1 MKKRK
6 LVASLLTGFLIFTAM
21 PVNGSAATLD
31 EIKSQQQSKEKEMAD
46 LDYQINR
53 TLVEVNDKNE
63 ELTALQGKITDLE
76 STIKQTGK
84 EITEQKQV
92 VEERVEQAKNRLKSI
107 QTTEVNQN
115 TVLAL
120 MESESLTD
128 FFNRAYVLMTLQSAG
143 NEQVDVAKKEADKL
157 LALEEKQK
165 ADKTALEEETT
176 AAAQQKEAL
185 DKQVAGLQK
194 TMDENQALLN
204 ELDKQR
210 ATEEKRIADAKAAAE
225 KAAQE
230 KAAAEKAKQEKVV
243 AQQVSKKEKQQAE
256 PAKQETK
263 VAAKEEKETTSS
275 STPAKKEKPQA
286 TEKAKEETDKKES
299 SSSAKTI
306 VVSATGYSTKEAG
319 LSTHTATGIDLT
331 KNPRVIAVD
340 PSVIPLGSKVEIPGY
355 GVAIAGDTGG
365 AIKGNRIDV
374 HFPTVQ
380 QAMNWGRK
388 TVTIKI
394 LN

>member
-76 STIKQTGK
+76 STIKQTGE

-143 NEQVDVAKKEADKL
+143 NEQVDVAKEEADKL

-165 ADKTALEEETT
+165 ADKTALEKETT

>member
-76 STIKQTGK
+76 STIKQTGE

-143 NEQVDVAKKEADKL
+143 NEQVDVAKEEADKL